1 MLSLGSSRSNI
12 YRPPSGDLR
21 LFNKEFE
28 VIVTKLSDK
37 SCYILG
43 DYNVNLLNLNTKSQ
57 QDFEEIVIS
66 NGYCPCI
73 SLSTHQQ
80 SGCEKTCID
89 NIITNQASKNIH
101 TSGKI
106 SGQTSKHS
114 GIFQIS
120 KLPLTSNPKKSV
132 AKIKI
137 EYDYNENN
145 LQSFIDTLAEKLE
158 TTENTDE
165 CFEEFSK
172 VFHSALDKT
181 CKLETPKTTKR
192 NCINNPWITTGIIKS
207 ITTNDE
213 LYNNW
218 IGSFK
223 TLPDGDPS
231 LETKHKTHQKI
242 LRWLIKKSKTKYY
255 AAKFKKFKGDKKKPG
270 KL

>member
-1 MLSLGSSRSNI
+1 MLEYANNSRSI
-12 YRPPSGDLR
+12 ILLYRPPSGDLR
-21 LFNKEFE
+21 LFNIELE
-28 VIVTKLSDK
+28 AIISKLSDK
-37 SCYILG
+37 NCYILG

-73 SLSTHQQ
+73 SISTHQQ

-89 NIITNQASKNIH
+89 NIITNQAPQNIH
-101 TSGKI
+101 ILGKI

-120 KLPLTSNPKKSV
+120 KLPLTSNPKKGV

-137 EYDYNENN
+137 EYDYNRNN
-145 LQSFIDTLAEKLE
+145 LQNFIDTLAQQLE
-158 TTENTDE
+158 TTENIDE

-192 NCINNPWITTGIIKS
+192 NCINNPWITAGIIKS

-213 LYNNW
+213 HYNNW

-223 TLPDGDPS
+223 KLPDGDPS

-242 LRWLIKKSKTKYY
+242 LRWLIKKIKNKILCS
-255 AAKFKKFKGDKKKPG
+255 
-270 KL
+270 